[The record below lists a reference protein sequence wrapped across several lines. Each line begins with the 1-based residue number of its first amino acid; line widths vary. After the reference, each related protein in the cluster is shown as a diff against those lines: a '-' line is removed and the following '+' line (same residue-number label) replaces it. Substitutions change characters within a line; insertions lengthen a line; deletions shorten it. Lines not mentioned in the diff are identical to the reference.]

1 MKIHIKC
8 VRTCCI
14 VMLSH
19 RILDIPDCE
28 KKSPDNM
35 VGPLLGYLA
44 ATHGFGSKEI
54 KETGHSCIV
63 MLSHRILDI
72 PDCEKKSPDNMVGP
86 LLGYLAVTH
95 GFGSKEIIEAG
106 HSTILLAPELTTLS
120 QMRIPSFSE

>member
-1 MKIHIKC
+1 M
-8 VRTCCI
+8 

-54 KETGHSCIV
+54 KE
-63 MLSHRILDI
+63 
-72 PDCEKKSPDNMVGP
+72 
-86 LLGYLAVTH
+86 
-95 GFGSKEIIEAG
+95 AG
-106 HSTILLAPELTTLS
+106 HSTILLAAEHTTLS
-120 QMRIPSFSE
+120 QMGIPSFSE